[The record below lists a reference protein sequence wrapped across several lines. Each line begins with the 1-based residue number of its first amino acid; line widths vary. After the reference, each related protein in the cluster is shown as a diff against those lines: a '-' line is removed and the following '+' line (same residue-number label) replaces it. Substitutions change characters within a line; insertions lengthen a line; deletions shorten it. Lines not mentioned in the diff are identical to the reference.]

1 MRKRLIVVRF
11 ARLLLENVL
20 SVSITIS
27 IPLVVVVVVV
37 HPIILL
43 RSSSSSKKQIG
54 RRHIR
59 GGKNRPSAARATAK
73 IFCLSG

>member
-20 SVSITIS
+20 SVSITII
-27 IPLVVVVVVV
+27 IPLVVVVVV

>member
-27 IPLVVVVVVV
+27 IPLVVVVVV

>member
-1 MRKRLIVVRF
+1 VRKRLIVVRF
-11 ARLLLENVL
+11 ARLLLENAL
-20 SVSITIS
+20 IVSITIS

-43 RSSSSSKKQIG
+43 RSSSSKKQIG

>member
-1 MRKRLIVVRF
+1 MRKHLIVVRF

-27 IPLVVVVVVV
+27 IPLVVVVVV

-43 RSSSSSKKQIG
+43 RSSSSKKQIG

>member
-1 MRKRLIVVRF
+1 VRKRLIVVRF

-27 IPLVVVVVVV
+27 IPLVVVVVV

-43 RSSSSSKKQIG
+43 RSSSISKKQIG

>member
-20 SVSITIS
+20 SVSITIL
-27 IPLVVVVVVV
+27 IPLVVAVVV

>member
-1 MRKRLIVVRF
+1 VRKRLIVVRF

-27 IPLVVVVVVV
+27 IPLVVVVVV

-43 RSSSSSKKQIG
+43 RSSSSKKQIG

>member
-43 RSSSSSKKQIG
+43 RSSSSKKQIG

>member
-1 MRKRLIVVRF
+1 VRKRLIVVRF

-27 IPLVVVVVVV
+27 IPLVVVVVV

>member
-11 ARLLLENVL
+11 ARLLLENAL
-20 SVSITIS
+20 SVSISIS
-27 IPLVVVVVVV
+27 IPLVVVVV

-43 RSSSSSKKQIG
+43 RSSSSKKQIG

>member
-1 MRKRLIVVRF
+1 MRKHLIVVRF

-27 IPLVVVVVVV
+27 IPLVVVVV